1 MPATDSSSN
10 GGAPSTRVA
19 GAPPSRDGRQA
30 ARDAERE
37 RMIESLTAT
46 VGVLRRGTA
55 ALKAENRELRAEI
68 AGLEP
73 EGRGRPGGDAPIR
86 GPGTLAEIA
95 LPPGPRAP
103 GAARVVVD
111 HCLCGLV
118 TQRVLHDAEL
128 LVSELVTN
136 SIDHG
141 ELGAGDSV
149 LVSISLA
156 TDRLRLE
163 IQNPGVAGVVAASRE
178 GRESGQGG
186 FGLDLVDLL
195 ASRWG
200 VIRDTNTSVW
210 LEMARA

>member
-10 GGAPSTRVA
+10 GGAPSA
-19 GAPPSRDGRQA
+19 LA
-30 ARDAERE
+30 ARPSDPDGTIER
-37 RMIESLTAT
+37 LTVA
-46 VGVLRRGTA
+46 VGNLRRGA
-55 ALKAENRELRAEI
+55 AAFKAENRELRAEI
-68 AGLEP
+68 AGLER
-73 EGRGRPGGDAPIR
+73 EAAGRRRGDVPIR
-86 GPGTLAEIA
+86 ELTRLAEIA

-136 SIDHG
+136 SLDHG
-141 ELGAGDSV
+141 ELGAGDRV
-149 LVSISLA
+149 LVSVYLA
-156 TDRLRLE
+156 TDGLRLE
-163 IQNPGVAGVVAASRE
+163 VENPGVAGVVAGRE

-186 FGLDLVDLL
+186 FGLDLVELL

-200 VIRDTNTSVW
+200 VIRTTSTCVW

>member
-10 GGAPSTRVA
+10 GGAPSA
-19 GAPPSRDGRQA
+19 LA
-30 ARDAERE
+30 ARPSDPDGTIER
-37 RMIESLTAT
+37 LTVA
-46 VGVLRRGTA
+46 VGNLRRGA
-55 ALKAENRELRAEI
+55 AAFKAENRELRAEI
-68 AGLEP
+68 AGLER
-73 EGRGRPGGDAPIR
+73 EAAGRRRGDVPIR
-86 GPGTLAEIA
+86 ELTRLAEIA

-136 SIDHG
+136 SLDHG
-141 ELGAGDSV
+141 ELGAGDRV
-149 LVSISLA
+149 LVSVYLA
-156 TDRLRLE
+156 TDGLRLE
-163 IQNPGVAGVVAASRE
+163 VENPGVAGVAAGRE

-186 FGLDLVDLL
+186 FGLDLVELL

-200 VIRDTNTSVW
+200 VIRTTSTCVW